1 MGILKLA
8 EGDNDQVELNDEELT
23 KMQEREA
30 IQKLNTSII
39 DGLKKL
45 QEAKKIKARSRY
57 KMPKAEPLEIRRN
70 ESIMARESRNVR
82 QHSMVNAEKY
92 IRTSKRL

>member
-45 QEAKKIKARSRY
+45 QEAKKIKARSR
-57 KMPKAEPLEIRRN
+57 
-70 ESIMARESRNVR
+70 
-82 QHSMVNAEKY
+82 
-92 IRTSKRL
+92 